1 MGAEPSRGAA
11 SARLAGE
18 MPSLV
23 AETTDLTIRNDL
35 ADISILREAVDRVGT
50 QSRIPPEAVN
60 DLQIV
65 LDEIVSN
72 VIKYAWPAGG
82 DHEVRVRLTVDGGAI
97 EAEVIDDGQPYDP
110 REAPAPMRAAPG
122 RRPRPG
128 GLGVHLAKQLVDGF
142 DYRRVGP
149 HNRVRLTK
157 RFL

>member
-1 MGAEPSRGAA
+1 M
-11 SARLAGE
+11 
-18 MPSLV
+18 V
-23 AETTDLTIRNDL
+23 AETTDVTIRNDL
-35 ADISILREAVDRVGT
+35 ADIAVLRDAVDRVGAN
-50 QSRIPPEAVN
+50 SRIPSAALY

-82 DHEVRVRLTVDGGAI
+82 AHEVRVRLTVDRSAI
-97 EAEVIDDGQPYDP
+97 EVEVVDDGQPYDP
-110 REAPAPMRAAPG
+110 REAPAPARAAPG

-128 GLGVHLAKQLVDGF
+128 GLGIHIAKKLVDGF
-142 DYRRVGP
+142 DYQRIGP

>member
-1 MGAEPSRGAA
+1 
-11 SARLAGE
+11 

-23 AETTDLTIRNDL
+23 AETTDVTIRNDL
-35 ADISILREAVDRVGT
+35 AEIAALRDAVDRVGVK
-50 QSRIPPEAVN
+50 SRIPSAALN

-82 DHEVRVRLTVDGGAI
+82 VHEVRVRLTVDGGAI

-110 REAPAPMRAAPG
+110 REAPAPMPATPG

-128 GLGVHLAKQLVDGF
+128 GLGVHIAKQLVDGF
-142 DYRRVGP
+142 DYERKEP
-149 HNRVRLTK
+149 HNRVRVTK